1 MNPFERTVVLTAS
14 LAVLGAVV
22 ALPSVLS
29 GFPFTLLLLPL
40 PAGLT
45 LFVPRIHRSD
55 PQDPAIAQLF
65 VESAGPWVG
74 YAVAFH
80 AYHGVWDYQGVIV
93 GVVGFAIMAPI
104 AVTITYR
111 QRKLTV
117 EKLAQNSAPT
127 DIG

>member
-1 MNPFERTVVLTAS
+1 MNPFERTIVVTAS
-14 LAVLGAVV
+14 LVVLGVIV

-29 GFPFTLLLLPL
+29 EFPFVLLLIAL
-40 PAGLT
+40 PAGLS

-65 VESAGPWVG
+65 VESTGPWVG

-111 QRKLTV
+111 RRKLTV
-117 EKLAQNSAPT
+117 E
-127 DIG
+127 